1 MYGYLVS
8 IFRPD
13 NALVLQRVTI
23 TFLSK
28 HEETVVLTGQESC
41 RIFVIWQTVCVPST
55 LASGVQTVDKEAQQM
70 VQKLKAKSTNMKSSS
85 TEFFIYQ
92 QQKTTERSLRVKQP
106 NTIVRLD
113 EVTFC
118 GHETE

>member
-1 MYGYLVS
+1 M
-8 IFRPD
+8 
-13 NALVLQRVTI
+13 
-23 TFLSK
+23 
-28 HEETVVLTGQESC
+28 
-41 RIFVIWQTVCVPST
+41 CVPST

-118 GHETE
+118 GFVRNNIIMFWIFNFQGNFLTH